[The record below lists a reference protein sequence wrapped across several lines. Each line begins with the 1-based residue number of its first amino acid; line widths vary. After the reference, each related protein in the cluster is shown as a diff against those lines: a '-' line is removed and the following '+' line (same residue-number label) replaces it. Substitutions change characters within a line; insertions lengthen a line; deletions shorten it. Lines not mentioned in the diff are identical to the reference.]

1 MSDRYETPSWDD
13 EPDDLA
19 THSPET
25 RSPVAGEPRAAPR
38 AA

>member
-19 THSPET
+19 DAE
-25 RSPVAGEPRAAPR
+25 RPVAGEPLSPASRVSP
-38 AA
+38 